1 MPWREQSQ
9 LQSLDARAQPAVFS
23 SYHKPYH
30 NYMTTMLSL
39 RLSSEQE
46 SRISALAARQGMTR
60 SEWLRMA
67 IARQIAAADTTLDSH
82 AIYLELTAPL
92 RYAELPG
99 SGRGNAARQHSR
111 ILKHKLHASR
121 RR

>member
-1 MPWREQSQ
+1 
-9 LQSLDARAQPAVFS
+9 
-23 SYHKPYH
+23 
-30 NYMTTMLSL
+30 MTTTLSL

-46 SRISALAARQGMTR
+46 KRLSALAALRGMTR

-67 IARQIAAADTTLDSH
+67 IEQQLAVADAAVNSH

-92 RYAELPG
+92 ANLPE
-99 SGRGNAARQHSR
+99 SGRRDAARQHSR
-111 ILKHKLHASR
+111 VLKSELHASR